1 MTFGDYMEAQ
11 LHHAPGQK
19 RSGAAIWYP
28 TSGRVQIRDACIYQA
43 RSWPIA
49 VKVARDHGAQYIVDL
64 LGRWKVRFEG
74 ES

>member
-11 LHHAPGQK
+11 LHHA
-19 RSGAAIWYP
+19 RTGAAIWYP
-28 TSGRVQIRDACIYQA
+28 TSGRVQVRDACTYQA

-49 VKVARDHGAQYIVDL
+49 VQVAKNHGAQYIVDL
-64 LGRWKVRFEG
+64 LGRWKVRFDGG